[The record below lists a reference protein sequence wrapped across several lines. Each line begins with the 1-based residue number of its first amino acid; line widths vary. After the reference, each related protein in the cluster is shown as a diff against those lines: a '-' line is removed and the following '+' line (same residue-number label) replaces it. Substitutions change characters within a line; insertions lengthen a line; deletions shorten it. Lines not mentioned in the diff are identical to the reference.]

1 MTSEFVQLNEL
12 GCLQKD
18 KDKDKCPKPWCQ
30 ENEIEPEQVISTVAT
45 ENKLDQPFD
54 WRRCSSLNRIRN
66 FNAYCMRYTT
76 KLNETLKA
84 DKVHQAEQILFQF
97 VQNETLPNVSKSIAN
112 SKEIY
117 KTLNITKLSP
127 FIEDHGTIRVKGR
140 LKHSIFDCNAKHTI
154 LLIAKHLVVRIL
166 LEKAPRHNLH
176 EGTAYVRHFL
186 QQTFWIF
193 GLRTAWRKIKLRF
206 IKCRHRNANPIHR
219 PMAELTRERLDKY
232 VFLFTHTG
240 VDYFGPVEVKFFDV
254 PRKDGAASSLV

>member
-1 MTSEFVQLNEL
+1 MQLNEL

-54 WRRCSSLNRIRN
+54 WRRCNSLNRIRN
-66 FNAYCMRYTT
+66 FSAYCKRYTT
-76 KLNETLKA
+76 KLKETLKA

-97 VQNETLPNVSKSIAN
+97 VQNENLPNVSKSIAN
-112 SKEIY
+112 SKKIY
-117 KTLNITKLSP
+117 KTLNIAKLSP

-166 LEKAPRHNLH
+166 FNNGKNSQQLRKQWLQYKQVLLLPRGNLIVFKEWLTYKALIHENL
-176 EGTAYVRHFL
+176 
-186 QQTFWIF
+186 
-193 GLRTAWRKIKLRF
+193 
-206 IKCRHRNANPIHR
+206 
-219 PMAELTRERLDKY
+219 
-232 VFLFTHTG
+232 
-240 VDYFGPVEVKFFDV
+240 
-254 PRKDGAASSLV
+254 